1 MSHLYCDHI
10 SRVAPDTSSCCC
22 TGFLGLINTVETN
35 RICDDTDACD
45 QIYRENDSEHLQD
58 IIPME
63 EKRPEEDLDLI
74 NDRLITVLNHSLNAD
89 GL

>member
-1 MSHLYCDHI
+1 MSHLSCDHI
-10 SRVAPDTSSCCC
+10 SRVAPDTASCCY
-22 TGFLGLINTVETN
+22 TGFLDLINTVETT
-35 RICDDTDACD
+35 RIYDDTDACD
-45 QIYRENDSEHLQD
+45 QIYWENDSEHLQD

-63 EKRPEEDLDLI
+63 EKQPEEDLDLI

>member
-1 MSHLYCDHI
+1 MILMPVIKYTGRMTQNTFRTLY
-10 SRVAPDTSSCCC
+10 
-22 TGFLGLINTVETN
+22 
-35 RICDDTDACD
+35 
-45 QIYRENDSEHLQD
+45 Q
-58 IIPME
+58 ME

>member
-1 MSHLYCDHI
+1 MYW
-10 SRVAPDTSSCCC
+10 
-22 TGFLGLINTVETN
+22 
-35 RICDDTDACD
+35 
-45 QIYRENDSEHLQD
+45 ENDSEHLQD

-63 EKRPEEDLDLI
+63 EKCPEDLDLI